1 VAPAKKMPT
10 AAPLAGSPRRLAL
23 VTGGSAGLG
32 RALCERLVAEGH
44 RVVEFS
50 RSAPHPFSVH
60 VDFSSPLAAVEIVRD
75 TLRPLAI
82 ERWDEV
88 LAVANAGTL
97 SPIGP
102 ASRQDPAA
110 LLAGMGTNFDSA
122 VLFMAQ
128 VVAQF
133 QAHPGRK
140 VVANISSGAALKGYA
155 GWSLYGAAKAGLEN
169 FVRAL
174 AAEQAAE
181 PHPLRAI
188 SIDPGVMDTA
198 MQAAIRAADPRD
210 FPEVA
215 RFVRRRDDG
224 ELRDPAEV
232 AAAVLRIARLPGLEP
247 GARYVAAEHLQA
259 G

>member
-1 VAPAKKMPT
+1 MDA
-10 AAPLAGSPRRLAL
+10 AAPVAASPRRLAL

-50 RSAPHPFSVH
+50 RSAPHPFSVR
-60 VDFSSPLAAVEIVRD
+60 VDFSSPLAAAK
-75 TLRPLAI
+75 TLQHTLQPLAL
-82 ERWDEV
+82 EPWDEV

-110 LLAGMGTNFDSA
+110 LLACMGTNFDSA
-122 VLFMAQ
+122 ILFMSQ

-140 VVANISSGAALKGYA
+140 VVANISSGAALKGLA
-155 GWSLYGAAKAGLEN
+155 GWSLYCAAKAGLEN

-174 AAEQAAE
+174 AAEQASK
-181 PHPLRAI
+181 PHPLRAV

-215 RFVRRRDDG
+215 RFVRRRDEG
-224 ELRDPAEV
+224 ELRDPADV
-232 AAAVLRIARLPGLEP
+232 AAAVLRIAGLPGLEP
-247 GARYVAAEHLQA
+247 GVRYVAADHLQA
-259 G
+259 S